1 MNPVEFIDM
10 EDRRALVRV
19 DFNVP
24 LDDGVVDDDFR
35 IQASLP
41 TIRHIIELGGS
52 VVLMSHLGRPHG
64 EVVPKLSLLPVAE
77 TLEELLDHDVI
88 FSQDCVSDQAIS
100 VSKKL
105 KPGQIHLL
113 ENLRFYTGEE
123 ANDDEFA
130 ARLAQ
135 HGEIYVNDAFG
146 TAHRAHASNVGVA
159 SHFKERAYGLLMGR
173 ELRFLEKQLENP
185 KKPFIV
191 VLGGAKIAGKL
202 ELIRH
207 LLDKTD
213 RLIIGGGM
221 AFTFLKAQGYH
232 IGLSLVENDL
242 LEEAG
247 SILKEAEERNISILL
262 PRDLVAANRGHPD
275 AEWRLAGLEDL
286 RPDEMGVDLGPET
299 CADFGMAI
307 AEGKTILWNGPMG
320 IFEYAP
326 FQTGT
331 EIVMSSIAEATR
343 NGAVSIVGGGDSV
356 SAIYKLS
363 EPKHFSH
370 ISTGGGASLEL
381 LSGNK
386 LPALEALR

>member
-1 MNPVEFIDM
+1 MNPVEFIDLA
-10 EDRRALVRV
+10 DRRALVRV

-24 LDDGVVDDDFR
+24 LDDGVVDNDFR

-64 EVVPKLSLLPVAE
+64 DVVPKLSLLPVAE
-77 TLEELLDHDVI
+77 TLEQLLDHDVI

-123 ANDDEFA
+123 ANDDEFS

-173 ELRFLEKQLENP
+173 ELRFLEEKLENP
-185 KKPFIV
+185 AKPFIV

-242 LEEAG
+242 LEEAE

-275 AEWRLAGLEDL
+275 ADWRLAGLEDL